1 MRNIVKWQIIA
12 LIGVFVISSCATS
25 NDVVSG
31 HLITKRK
38 YNKGFHLNLNKS
50 YNTAKSLKQ
59 ADEVENEASILV
71 ESEIETTQ
79 NEVNT
84 SYSTVTM
91 EENAQAQASNSIDFI
106 ADSPKEEVN
115 ISEKIIREE
124 QTKPIS
130 QKAKKIIK
138 FVEKTKEKESSS
150 KGSDSDIKLVLLVIL
165 AFIISPLAMYL
176 ADGQTDIWF
185 ILDLILYLLWF
196 SIFFVGNLYLT
207 GLAAVVIA
215 LLRIFG
221 AI

>member
-12 LIGVFVISSCATS
+12 LVGVFVISSCATS

-50 YNTAKSLKQ
+50 YNAAKSLKQ
-59 ADEVENEASILV
+59 ADEVETEASIPV

-106 ADSPKEEVN
+106 ADYPKEEVN

-138 FVEKTKEKESSS
+138 FVQKTKEKESSS